1 MNPAIQVFVFDAYG
15 TLFDPHS
22 IRTLAEAL
30 FPGHGAALSQLWR
43 AKQLEYS
50 WLRTLM
56 QRYEDFWSVT
66 RDALGFSCRSLQLPC
81 TEKQRDSLLDA
92 YLRLETFPEV
102 KASLERLANRR
113 LAILSNGSPN
123 MLRAVVD
130 SNGLSDTFEWVLSV
144 DALKFYKPHPAV
156 YQQAADQLK
165 VPKEAIGFVS
175 SNFWDVAG
183 AASFGFQTFWV
194 NRAQL
199 SADELGVAPTAT
211 LETLTDLLAMGGDQG
226 AGEDDTEHT

>member
-1 MNPAIQVFVFDAYG
+1 MNARIQAFVFDAYG

-22 IRTLAEAL
+22 IRTLAETL
-30 FPGHGAALSQLWR
+30 FPGHGTALSQLWR

-56 QRYEDFWSVT
+56 RRYEDFWSIT
-66 RDALGFSCRSLQLPC
+66 RDALTFACRSLQLHC
-81 TEKQRDSLLDA
+81 TQKQRDSLLEA

-102 KASLERLANRR
+102 KGALECLASRR

-130 SNGLSDTFEWVLSV
+130 SNELTHLFGCVLSV
-144 DALKFYKPHPAV
+144 DTLKVYKPNPAV
-156 YQQAADQLK
+156 YQYAADQLNL
-165 VPKEAIGFVS
+165 PKQSIGFVS

-183 AASFGFQTFWV
+183 ATSFGFQTFWL
-194 NRAQL
+194 NRVQAPH
-199 SADELGVAPTAT
+199 DELGITPTAT
-211 LETLTDLLAMGGDQG
+211 LQTLSDLNPDSLR
-226 AGEDDTEHT
+226 

>member
-1 MNPAIQVFVFDAYG
+1 MNPSIQVFVFDAYG

-22 IRTLAEAL
+22 VRTLAEAL

-56 QRYEDFWSVT
+56 HRYEDFWSVT
-66 RDALGFSCRSLQLPC
+66 RDALGFSCRSLQLSC

-130 SNGLSDTFEWVLSV
+130 SNDLSDTFECVLSV
-144 DALKFYKPHPAV
+144 DTVKLYKPHPAV
-156 YQQAADQLK
+156 YQQAADELK

-183 AASFGFQTFWV
+183 ATSFGFQTFWL
-194 NRAQL
+194 NRTEL
-199 SADELGVAPTAT
+199 SDDELGVMPTAT
-211 LETLTDLLAMGGDQG
+211 LQSLAELVPLRDDQSSP
-226 AGEDDTEHT
+226 EDDAEQT